1 MAKTKNDPR
10 HYTKRTDL
18 IPRRTT
24 EAKNVSD
31 TCVEKRDPYLVAPI
45 DTRFYIDFRPARSG
59 QQK

>member
-1 MAKTKNDPR
+1 MVGEQQKPSVIA
-10 HYTKRTDL
+10 
-18 IPRRTT
+18 RRTA

>member
-24 EAKNVSD
+24 KAKNLSD
-31 TCVEKRDPYLVAPI
+31 AGVEKRDPYLVAPI
-45 DTRFYIDFRPARSG
+45 DRRFYIDFRPVCSER
-59 QQK
+59 QK